1 MIDKGI
7 YDKGVIWNPSNCECN
22 KSWDVGEHLDYKN
35 CECRKK
41 LVDQL
46 VKECSENINEKELH
60 PTELHLNKMIYNST
74 VNNYKKI
81 CSSCI
86 VYKILW
92 VIFFLISI
100 DISSVLI
107 YFHYFHWYFKKIYIE
122 TTIYWMQFHFTY
134 KWKIS
139 NKLILRIVHITFF
152 NDMINIKDFDSSLI
166 KTDKKIIQKHWYL
179 QHWMHYN
186 KRNWCLWK
194 Y

>member
-7 YDKGVIWNPSNCECN
+7 YDKGVICNPSNCECD

-86 VYKILW
+86 VYIILW

-100 DISSVLI
+100 GISSVLI
-107 YFHYFHWYFKKIYIE
+107 YFHYFHWYFNIYRNNNLLNAIPFY
-122 TTIYWMQFHFTY
+122 IYMENIKQ
-134 KWKIS
+134 
-139 NKLILRIVHITFF
+139 
-152 NDMINIKDFDSSLI
+152 INIKNCTYYFF
-166 KTDKKIIQKHWYL
+166 
-179 QHWMHYN
+179 
-186 KRNWCLWK
+186 
-194 Y
+194 